1 MDYAGHPEPAQETVR
16 ERKDARGRASVR
28 ADVARHEDARALIRA
43 CVEDFDPLDI
53 LVNNA
58 GVEDKMPFLETPP
71 EIWEKVIGVNLT
83 GPWLCAE
90 RRRSRSSRK
99 VGRGGS
105 STSPRYTRTC
115 PCRPTPRT
123 APPREAYAC

>member
-53 LVNNA
+53 LVNYA
-58 GVEDKMPFLETPP
+58 GVEDQMPFLETPP
-71 EIWEKVIGVNLT
+71 EIREKVIGVNLT
-83 GPWLCAE
+83 GPWRGSITSQSSSVTSALAVPLPYPPPSFV
-90 RRRSRSSRK
+90 RRTKYSR
-99 VGRGGS
+99 
-105 STSPRYTRTC
+105 PRFI
-115 PCRPTPRT
+115 
-123 APPREAYAC
+123 E